1 MEKETQIIE
10 KITSIYGHN
19 ASKVLQGMQTE
30 PKTVFRINT
39 LRHSKHTLF
48 NLEQQGFDFRALPIS
63 NTYVLEAAPN
73 VAKLSN
79 TEQFQNGEIYIQGL
93 SSMMSVFTL
102 DPKEDDEILDL
113 CAAPGSKTSLIAAL
127 TQNQAAITAVEKNK
141 TRYQKLV
148 ANLERLGVTSV
159 NSVFADGYTLPKQR
173 PEFMEKFDKIL
184 VDAPC
189 SNEGYII
196 LNDPKSYAFWNKR
209 KFADM
214 VWQQKGLLFSGFSM
228 LKPGGTL
235 VYSTCTFSV
244 EENEEIVHELIKKF
258 PNASVE
264 DFELPEETS
273 YLPGLTHWNQKAYD
287 STLANTKRILPDQL
301 HRPFFI
307 AKILKNNT

>member
-214 VWQQKGLLFSGFSM
+214 VWQQKGLIKAGFDM
-228 LKPGGTL
+228 LTPGGVL
-235 VYSTCTFSV
+235 VYSTCTLSV
-244 EENEEIVHELIKKF
+244 EENEGVADWLLSKYSNAAVENAGMHSL
-258 PNASVE
+258 PNVIAGK
-264 DFELPEETS
+264 TS
-273 YLPGLTHWNQKAYD
+273 WKSKQFHQDMVKTA
-287 STLANTKRILPDQL
+287 RILPNG
-301 HRPFFI
+301 HFRPFFI
-307 AKILKNNT
+307 ARIKKKG